1 MLRGPVCSRVK
12 TMASSKFL
20 LLRTS
25 LCLGLAGCAS
35 PEAEPGDSKEQEA
48 SASPNSANDDPESE
62 QDSPEPD
69 ESPEESPGES
79 QDPSTPEPEPS
90 EQSPQES
97 SKGSSKGSSKPD
109 ETPEESPQGECG
121 DLPFDAAWLERR
133 VSELSGAIKA
143 KVDGKTIQL
152 GERFTKEGRAKGRA
166 WIRAQ
171 YRALGYEVSEHKFSR
186 GVNVVATKAGKS
198 EEFYVFS
205 AHHDTVPNCPGADD
219 DAAGITTVLAMA
231 AALAPCDLEYSV
243 RFVSFDQEENGL
255 VGSAAYAG
263 DLKKSG
269 ESKKMRGNV
278 QVEMSAYDSDN
289 DGSFNIIDCDDPKN
303 QDLADSVKNAVGDE
317 NLALIPVHDCVTA
330 SDHSSF
336 WDIGVPAIAVSQL
349 FFGDHKDRTPCY
361 HQSCDTVEILNF
373 DYMNELSKG
382 LAYSA
387 LHLVQAH

>member
-1 MLRGPVCSRVK
+1 
-12 TMASSKFL
+12 MASPASL

-25 LCLGLAGCAS
+25 LCLGLLSCAGPEAELDDSQEQAKKTGKDSPKSKQPSPEDEPSPDAS
-35 PEAEPGDSKEQEA
+35 PEQ
-48 SASPNSANDDPESE
+48 SE
-62 QDSPEPD
+62 
-69 ESPEESPGES
+69 GS
-79 QDPSTPEPEPS
+79 QDPSAQDPDPDQQSPEDPSKPGETPE
-90 EQSPQES
+90 
-97 SKGSSKGSSKPD
+97 G
-109 ETPEESPQGECG
+109 TPEESPQGECG
-121 DLPFDAAWLERR
+121 DLPFDAKWLEQR

-143 KVDGKTIQL
+143 QVDGKMVQL
-152 GERFTKEGRAKGRA
+152 GERFSEEGRAKGRA

-171 YRALGYEVSEHKFSR
+171 YRALGYEVSEHTFSR

-205 AHHDTVPNCPGADD
+205 AHHDTVRDCPGADD

-255 VGSAAYAG
+255 VGSKAYAQ

-269 ESKKMRGNV
+269 ESKKMRGNI
-278 QVEMSAYDSDN
+278 QIEMSAYDSDD
-289 DGSFNIIDCDDPKN
+289 DGSFNIIDCDDPQN
-303 QDLADSVKNAVGDE
+303 QALVDSLKNAISDE
-317 NLALIPVHDCVTA
+317 NLSLIPVHDCVTA

-336 WDIGVPAIAVSQL
+336 WDIDVPAIAVSQL

-373 DYMNELSKG
+373 DYMNELTSG
-382 LAYSA
+382 LVYSA